1 LGYTFESLVDKYAL
15 VFADSQRSRIN
26 IRNAGTS
33 PKQYFLY
40 EYCERQQH

>member
-1 LGYTFESLVDKYAL
+1 VDKYAL

-33 PKQYFLY
+33 PGQHFLY
-40 EYCERQQH
+40 EYRE